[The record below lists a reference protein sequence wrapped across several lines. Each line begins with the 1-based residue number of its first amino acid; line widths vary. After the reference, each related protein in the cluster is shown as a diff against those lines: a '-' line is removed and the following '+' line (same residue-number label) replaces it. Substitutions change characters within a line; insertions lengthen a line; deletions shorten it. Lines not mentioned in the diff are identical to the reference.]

1 MKKFAKYSLKKI
13 SEDETYTR
21 YEVKGLEKPIIGQ

>member
-1 MKKFAKYSLKKI
+1 MKKFAKYGLKKI

-21 YEVKGLEKPIIGQ
+21 YEVKGLEKLTTGQ